1 MRTGKAGNTLMMLGG
16 IGALVACFMPWLSI
30 PFIGEDFSYSYTPFQ
45 IMANPNVLPSQQLA
59 PLLLL
64 LEPIGALLLIIGPQ
78 MDERKRKGA
87 LRLILAGNA
96 LEAVALISFLISAI
110 GQESFPS
117 SPSIG
122 FWTAAVALLLSL
134 AGLARGLRAHRA
146 EEQSFAKAASYP
158 KADPQQIA
166 PGA

>member
-1 MRTGKAGNTLMMLGG
+1 MRTGKMGNTLMMLGG
-16 IGALVACFMPWLSI
+16 IGALVAFFMPWLSI

-45 IMANPNVLPSQQLA
+45 IMADPTVLPSQQLIA
-59 PLLLL
+59 LLLL
-64 LEPIGALLLIIGPQ
+64 LEPIGALMPIIGVR
-78 MDERKRKGA
+78 MDEQKRKGA
-87 LRLILAGNA
+87 LRLILAGNV
-96 LEAVALISFLISAI
+96 LEAVAIISFLVIAI

-134 AGLARGLRAHRA
+134 VGWVRGLRAHRA
-146 EEQSFAKAASYP
+146 EEPFFAKAASSP
-158 KADPQQIA
+158 KHDQERIA